1 MATGSAPRLRIC
13 FFNRSYHPDQGATG
27 QLLTDLAEDLARDG
41 RHEVWVVAGPP
52 LLRSAPLGS
61 APRRLGGRAR
71 ARRALPVRARGTKR
85 RADPARVGHR
95 APAGALRRARGELPE
110 LLRLVLSGRARGA
123 PARRGRRADRSADHR
138 PGRARVRPPHRRAL
152 RLRLPGRVSRGGAP
166 PRRLPERAGRSAAR
180 ARHAP
185 AHRPR
190 GPRRGGGRDDAR
202 AARGRQGRRSRAR
215 HGHPQLGG
223 LLGHRPRTE
232 AQSVVARPRP
242 GRAVRRHALR
252 AISASPRI
260 STSSSMPPRGSPPIP
275 TSSSPSSA
283 TG

>member
-41 RHEVWVVAGPP
+41 RHEVWVVAGPAAA
-52 LLRSAPLGS
+52 RSAPLGRR
-61 APRRLGGRAR
+61 PRAGAR
-71 ARRALPVRARGTKR
+71 WALPVRARGTKR

-95 APAGALRRARGELPE
+95 APTGALRRARGELPE

-138 PGRARVRPPHRRAL
+138 PGRARVRPAHRRAL
-152 RLRLPGRVSRGGAP
+152 RLPLPGRVPRGGAP

-202 AARGRQGRRSRAR
+202 AARGRQGRRPRPR

-223 LLGHRPRTE
+223 LLGHRPRAE
-232 AQSVVARPRP
+232 AESVVARPRP
-242 GRAVRRHALR
+242 RRAVRRHALR

-260 STSSSMPPRGSPPIP
+260 STSSSMPPRGSPHIP